1 MEMDG
6 VGTYFSHF
14 IFSIFLFLSLILLW
28 IVVRTVQ
35 IVLANSPS
43 EKAF

>member
-6 VGTYFSHF
+6 VGTDFSHF